1 MYFHG
6 VLEKK
11 SAKQVTEIQLGD
23 KIMDS
28 KVFVKKFFLKN

>member
-6 VLEKK
+6 VLEKNLQ
-11 SAKQVTEIQLGD
+11 KQVTEIQLGD

-28 KVFVKKFFLKN
+28 NLYLFC